1 MKHIVI
7 YLSLLAGILFSQLYS
22 QTGGGTLNLPKLF
35 KNTSLLFGYNQSY
48 YGEDLEDYKKDIELT
63 GNIINDIPYRK
74 FNFGLMKV
82 SKNKSLS
89 GLKYISYGYDFQ
101 MSTLNIEN
109 VKNEIIK
116 LNLKF
121 LKYFWTR
128 PVAKGI
134 YIGLEIGY
142 FIEGK
147 LLNQID
153 QSNISNTSK
162 KLTKNDW
169 ESKGLSLTDYGLLIQ
184 YYYNI
189 GNRLLFL
196 SEGYYGLS
204 KFSDKSFQV
213 TEVPNTFKYVNV
225 GIIYKIGKL

>member
-1 MKHIVI
+1 MKDIVI

-35 KNTSLLFGYNQSY
+35 KNTSLLFGYSQSY
-48 YGEDLEDYKKDIELT
+48 YGEDLEDYKNGIAAA
-63 GNIINDIPYRK
+63 GNIINDRPYRK
-74 FNFGLMKV
+74 FNFGLMKE
-82 SKNKSLS
+82 SENKSLS
-89 GLKYISYGYDFQ
+89 GFKYISYGYDFQ
-101 MSTLNIEN
+101 MSTLNIED

-116 LNLKF
+116 LNVEF
-121 LKYFWTR
+121 LKYFWSQPIGR
-128 PVAKGI
+128 GI
-134 YIGLEIGY
+134 YLGLEIGY
-142 FIEGK
+142 FIEG
-147 LLNQID
+147 NSFNEVD
-153 QSNISNTSK
+153 QGSTASTSR

-204 KFSDKSFQV
+204 KFSDKIFEI
-213 TEVPNTFKYVNV
+213 TKVPNTFKYINI
-225 GIIYKIGKL
+225 GIIYKIGK

>member
-1 MKHIVI
+1 MKNIVT
-7 YLSLLAGILFSQLYS
+7 YFPLLIGIFYSQVYS

-35 KNTSLLFGYNQSY
+35 KNTSLLLGYNQSY
-48 YGEDLEDYKKDIELT
+48 YGEDLEDYKNDIAAA
-63 GNIINDIPYRK
+63 GNIINDRPYRK
-74 FNFGLMKV
+74 FNFGLMKA
-82 SKNKSLS
+82 SENKSLS
-89 GLKYISYGYDFQ
+89 GFKYISYGYDFQ

-116 LNLKF
+116 LNVEF

-128 PVAKGI
+128 PVGRGI
-134 YIGLEIGY
+134 YLGLEIGY

-147 LLNQID
+147 SFNEID
-153 QSNISNTSK
+153 QGSTTSTSR

-204 KFSDKSFQV
+204 KFSDKSFEV
-213 TEVPNTFKYVNV
+213 NKVPNTFKYINI
-225 GIIYKIGKL
+225 GIIYKIGK

>member
-35 KNTSLLFGYNQSY
+35 KNTSLLFGYSQSY
-48 YGEDLEDYKKDIELT
+48 YGEDLEDYKNGIAAA
-63 GNIINDIPYRK
+63 GNIINDRPYRK
-74 FNFGLMKV
+74 FNFGLMKA

-89 GLKYISYGYDFQ
+89 GLKYISYGYDIQ
-101 MSTLNIEN
+101 ISTLDIERTN
-109 VKNEIIK
+109 TEIIK
-116 LNLKF
+116 LNVEF

-128 PVAKGI
+128 PVSRGI
-134 YIGLEIGY
+134 YLGLEIGY

-147 LLNQID
+147 SFNEID
-153 QSNISNTSK
+153 QGSASITSR

-204 KFSDKSFQV
+204 KFSDKSFEV
-213 TEVPNTFKYVNV
+213 TKVPNTSKYINI
-225 GIIYKIGKL
+225 GIIYKIGK

>member
-7 YLSLLAGILFSQLYS
+7 YLLLLAGIFFSQVYS

-35 KNTSLLFGYNQSY
+35 KNTSLLFGYSQSY
-48 YGEDLEDYKKDIELT
+48 YGEDLEYYKNGIAAA
-63 GNIINDIPYRK
+63 GNIINDRPYRQ

-82 SKNKSLS
+82 SENKSLS
-89 GLKYISYGYDFQ
+89 GFKYISYGYDIQ
-101 MSTLNIEN
+101 TSTLDVESVN
-109 VKNEIIK
+109 KEIIK
-116 LNLKF
+116 LNVEF

-128 PVAKGI
+128 PVGRGI
-134 YIGLEIGY
+134 YLGLEIGY
-142 FIEGK
+142 FIEGSSF
-147 LLNQID
+147 NEVD
-153 QSNISNTSK
+153 QGSASTSR

-196 SEGYYGLS
+196 SEGYYGIS
-204 KFSDKSFQV
+204 KFSDKSFEV
-213 TEVPNTFKYVNV
+213 TKVPNTFKYINI
-225 GIIYKIGKL
+225 GIIYKIGK